1 MEHLGQVLPF
11 LEEVDLSGQSEV
23 GTEGWIYL
31 ADGLKSAHEKG
42 KAIKLRHLKLEGCK
56 IKEDARLMLEDAV
69 TKTQPTMRVDF
80 GPIDDIDLAKKR
92 VFCC

>member
-1 MEHLGQVLPF
+1 
-11 LEEVDLSGQSEV
+11 V

-31 ADGLKSAHEKG
+31 ADGLKTAHDKG
-42 KAIKLRHLKLEGCK
+42 RAIKLRSLKLEGCK

-69 TKTQPTMRVDF
+69 MKTQPTMRIDF
-80 GPIDDIDLAKKR
+80 GPLDEADDGKKLK